1 MARPTTKKD
10 LCEAAETQF
19 QKLENLID
27 GMSEEEQ
34 KGTFLFEDR
43 DKNLR
48 DVLIHLYE
56 WHNLVINFVESN
68 MRGKEK
74 GFFPEPYNWKTY
86 PKLNVE
92 FWEKH
97 QSTPLEKAK
106 EMLKKTHKKI
116 MKLIETRTN
125 DELFSKGIYKWTKGS
140 TLGAY
145 FVSSTSSHYNWA
157 MKKLKKHIKMF
168 RIEKN
173 ERIEVL

>member
-116 MKLIETRTN
+116 MKVIETRTN
-125 DELFSKGIYKWTKGS
+125 EELFSKGI
-140 TLGAY
+140 
-145 FVSSTSSHYNWA
+145 
-157 MKKLKKHIKMF
+157 
-168 RIEKN
+168 
-173 ERIEVL
+173 